1 MKPFAL
7 LRPASTA
14 AAVGALAEG
23 GSIALKGS
31 VALKAGGVDLLDRMK
46 ERVSE
51 PDKVVSLVDVGGLG
65 GRSNTAQGGLRLGAL
80 ATLQQIADCP
90 EVLRLAPTLAKA
102 AGLAASPQLRRR
114 ATLGGNLGQHTR
126 CGYYRHATFACVK
139 RGADACPV
147 RAETGVQD
155 TAGIFGNDL
164 CASAHPSSVAPVL
177 GALGA
182 VVHVEGPKGARQVAF
197 ADLWAAPARGR
208 ASDLALDPAEVIVAV
223 ELPPAPGPVADGYE
237 EVRVKAA
244 FDWALVSCAVRIH
257 GLGSGGGA
265 GAATG
270 ASIWL
275 GSVAPTP
282 YRAAA
287 AEALVKG
294 PMNEAL
300 AEKVGAAAA
309 QGATPLAG
317 TAYKVQLV
325 KVVVRR
331 ALLAAAGRS

>member
-7 LRPASTA
+7 LRPASTG
-14 AAVGALAEG
+14 AAVGALAQG
-23 GSIALKGS
+23 GA
-31 VALKAGGVDLLDRMK
+31 VVLKANGVDLLDRMK

-51 PDKVVSLVDVGGLG
+51 PDKVVSLVDIGGLG
-65 GRSNTAQGGLRLGAL
+65 GRSNTPQGGLRLGAL

-182 VVHVEGPKGARQVAF
+182 VIHVEGPKGARQVAF
-197 ADLWAAPARGR
+197 ADLWAPPQRGR

-223 ELPPAPGPVADGYE
+223 ELPAARGPVADGYE

-265 GAATG
+265 GAASG
-270 ASIWL
+270 GSIWL

-282 YRAAA
+282 YRALA
-287 AEALVKG
+287 AEALLQGRVD
-294 PMNEAL
+294 EAL
-300 AEKVGAAAA
+300 AEKVGAKAAE
-309 QGATPLAG
+309 GATPLAG

-325 KVVVRR
+325 KVAVKR